1 MSDTAVHESRGQ
13 EGLKRAVILGS
24 ELPRATAVIRSLG
37 RAGIPMVLLDE
48 RQNLPT
54 STSCYVG
61 RQIRVGPKGDCAL
74 KALESLGQDGGGVL
88 IPTNDAY
95 LMLLARNFDRLSRYY
110 TMATPPWNIMEKLLD
125 KAQTYRLA
133 AEAGI
138 KTPAF
143 FTPRDVGELEQI
155 ASGLDF
161 ENGSYVLRVNVM
173 SPGPADALADRLTT
187 SAGSDKASLENR
199 CMEIFT
205 RTGALPI
212 IQEVVPG
219 GTDAC
224 IGVSMVVDHDHQPT
238 ICYCVKRL
246 QLYPS
251 MKVSDGAHPYELGI
265 NVHCESVHDDEAV
278 DAAGRFVHRA
288 QYYGAM
294 TVEFKRDSRDGSL
307 YLIKADPRVVN
318 STSLSAAL
326 GLDVPTTLYHVL
338 TDGQLSV
345 SPLYRDGVGWIWLDR
360 YMRTV
365 LVNSSH
371 SPVRRQLWRLLK
383 RSNRIKAFAYLSR
396 GDPGPF
402 IKAWLEELLWILKNR
417 REDTLRHHTDLD
429 FENPEVY
436 RRPEQLL

>member
-24 ELPRATAVIRSLG
+24 ELPRATAVVRSLG
-37 RAGIPMVLLDE
+37 RAGIPIVLLGQ
-48 RQNLPT
+48 RQNMPAA
-54 STSCYVG
+54 SSGYVG
-61 RQIRVGPKGDCAL
+61 RQILAGLNGDSAL
-74 KALESLGQDGGGVL
+74 NALESLGQDGGGVL

-138 KTPAF
+138 KTPTF
-143 FTPRDVGELEQI
+143 FTPRDVGELKQT

-161 ENGSYVLRVNVM
+161 RNRAYVLKVNVM
-173 SPGPADALADRLTT
+173 SPGPADALTDTLTT
-187 SAGSDKASLENR
+187 SAGSDNASLENR
-199 CMEIFT
+199 CMEICT
-205 RTGALPI
+205 RTGALPM

-219 GTDAC
+219 GADAC
-224 IGVSMVVDHDHQPT
+224 IGVSMVVDHDHQPR
-238 ICYCVKRL
+238 ICYCVRRL
-246 QLYPS
+246 QLYPY
-251 MKVSDGAHPYELGI
+251 MKVLEGAHPYELGF
-265 NVHCESVHDDEAV
+265 NVYCESVHDDEAV
-278 DAAGRFVHRA
+278 AAARRFVHRA

-318 STSLSAAL
+318 ATSLSTAL

-338 TDGQLSV
+338 TDGQV
-345 SPLYRDGVGWIWLDR
+345 KASPSYRDGVAWIWLDR
-360 YMRTV
+360 YLRTV
-365 LVNSSH
+365 FVNRSH
-371 SPVRRQLWRLLK
+371 SPVREQLWTLLK
-383 RSNRIKAFAYLSR
+383 RSNRIKAFAYLSS

-402 IKAWLEELLWILKNR
+402 LKAWLE
-417 REDTLRHHTDLD
+417 
-429 FENPEVY
+429 
-436 RRPEQLL
+436 QLL